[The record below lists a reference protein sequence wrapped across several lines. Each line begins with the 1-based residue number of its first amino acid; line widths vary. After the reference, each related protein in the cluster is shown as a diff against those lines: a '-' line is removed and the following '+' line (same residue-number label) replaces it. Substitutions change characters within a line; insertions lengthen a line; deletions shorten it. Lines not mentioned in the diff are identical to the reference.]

1 MSFFDKLFG
10 KKPAPAPE
18 PAAPAQV
25 SIPEP
30 ATVAEGLVAGSA
42 DPDEADK
49 PQLIKIFDSYGRELM
64 IPRAEWRDKILM
76 SNLQEAWNEPDKLG
90 PLIVQALRDQFYS
103 EVIGAAEQ
111 VQRIDPN
118 PARGAVLL
126 GLVYQKNDRLKDAE
140 EVLNTYLTKHGD
152 NGVVYTN
159 LAKIYIQ
166 QGEESR
172 AEETLWRGLQVDP
185 NQDNGVAMYEHLCQE
200 KGGEAAGLEASRRL
214 AALPGSW
221 RAQLTLA
228 RAALKAGDLEKAQSL
243 HQECLAHCGRP
254 VPPDVLMQISGDL
267 GLTGHLMELVQVTEP
282 LFDPALHGLP
292 VGNNLFRAYLD
303 LGQLDQARELVDQLY
318 AQQRPDWKESL
329 GAWDTQLAQAGVEI
343 SPADPQKPIRIAILN
358 IEGPVW
364 LNASAPG
371 AELFEAKEDYSLR
384 IAFLGSSGEIPAPA
398 EQVERQLADA
408 PGRLSRMIPLYL
420 AEQIHLGTDERAQAL
435 IPWIAEKDASGF
447 VFSGHPWETET
458 AVQIATQGEV
468 KNDYL
473 VVSHLIAKGDIW
485 TVELRLLRTIDGT
498 EQGALSASF
507 PPDSPQD
514 ALPQLSRQLMELL
527 ETQAEA
533 ELKGFP
539 QAYQIPSDNS
549 FPLYLL
555 RLEQLLAIRCAAT
568 DGTPS
573 GFLNGEREIVD
584 GTMQLCLAHPESAT
598 LRLLLAQTLLSMRK
612 VRPDI
617 MPEFR
622 DKIQLLQSE
631 KPLAPPAHGVLKR
644 MMDEAVRV

>member
-10 KKPAPAPE
+10 KKTEPSPE
-18 PAAPAQV
+18 SAAPAQI
-25 SIPEP
+25 SIPAPVKAEEVSP
-30 ATVAEGLVAGSA
+30 APA
-42 DPDEADK
+42 DDDEAGK
-49 PQLIKIFDSYGRELM
+49 PQLIKVFDNYGREM
-64 IPRAEWRDKILM
+64 QVPRAEWRDKVLM
-76 SNLQEAWNEPDKLG
+76 SNLQEAWNNPDQLG
-90 PLIVQALRDQFYS
+90 PMIVQALRDQFYA

-118 PARGAVLL
+118 PARGAALL
-126 GLVYQKNDRLKDAE
+126 GLVYQKNNRLHDAE
-140 EVLNTYLTKHGD
+140 DVLSTCLEKHGD
-152 NGVVYTN
+152 NGVIFTN
-159 LAKIYIQ
+159 LAKIYAQ
-166 QGEESR
+166 QGDENR

-185 NQDNGVAMYEHLCQE
+185 NQDNGVAMYEHLCRE

-228 RAALKAGDLEKAQSL
+228 REALKAGDLEKALGL
-243 HQECLAHCGRP
+243 HQESLAHCGRP
-254 VPPDVLMQISGDL
+254 VPLDMLMQMSGDL
-267 GLTGHLMELVQVTEP
+267 GLQGHLVELVQVTEP
-282 LFDPALHGLP
+282 LFDPAIHGLP

-303 LGQLDQARELVDQLY
+303 LGQIDQARTLVDQLY

-329 GAWDTQLAQAGVEI
+329 GAWDTQIAQAGVEL

-364 LNASAPG
+364 LNSSAPG

-384 IAFLGSSGEIPAPA
+384 IAFLGSSGETQDPA

-435 IPWIAEKDASGF
+435 MPWIAEKDASGF

-473 VVSHLIAKGDIW
+473 VISHIIAKGAEW
-485 TVELRLLRTIDGT
+485 TVELRLLRTIDAA
-498 EQGALSASF
+498 QLGALSATFS
-507 PPDSPQD
+507 PDSPQD
-514 ALPQLSRQLMELL
+514 ALPALSRQLFELL
-527 ETQAEA
+527 ENQAEA
-533 ELKGFP
+533 EIKSFP
-539 QAYQIPSDNS
+539 AAYQVPSDSS
-549 FPLYLL
+549 FPYYLL

-584 GTMQLCLAHPESAT
+584 GTLQLCLDHPESAT

-622 DKIQLLQSE
+622 DRIRLLQTD
-631 KPLAPPAHGVLKR
+631 KPLAPPAHGVLQR
-644 MMDEAVRV
+644 MMDEALRV

>member
-10 KKPAPAPE
+10 KKPEPSPE
-18 PAAPAQV
+18 PAAPAQI

-30 ATVAEGLVAGSA
+30 LSPPSEVSDTFT
-42 DPDEADK
+42 DEEEDK
-49 PQLIKIFDSYGRELM
+49 PQVIKVFDNYGREM
-64 IPRAEWRDKILM
+64 MVPRAEWRDKVLM
-76 SNLQEAWNEPDKLG
+76 SNLQEAWNDPDQLG
-90 PLIVQALRDQFYS
+90 PMIVQALRDQFYS

-126 GLVYQKNDRLKDAE
+126 GLVYQKNGRLHDAE
-140 EVLNTYLTKHGD
+140 EVLNTCLERHGD
-152 NGVVYTN
+152 NGVIYTN
-159 LAKIYIQ
+159 LAKIYAQ
-166 QGEESR
+166 QGDENR

-185 NQDNGVAMYEHLCQE
+185 NQDNGVAMYEHLCRE
-200 KGGEAAGLEASRRL
+200 KGGDSAGLEASRRL

-243 HQECLAHCGRP
+243 HQESLAHCGRP

-267 GLTGHLMELVQVTEP
+267 GLQGHLVELVQVTEP
-282 LFDPALHGLP
+282 LFDPAIHGLP

-303 LGQLDQARELVDQLY
+303 LGQIDHARVLVDQLY

-329 GAWDTQLAQAGVEI
+329 SAWDTQIAQAGVEL

-364 LNASAPG
+364 LNSAAPG

-384 IAFLGSSGEIPAPA
+384 IAFLGSSGETQAPA

-420 AEQIHLGTDERAQAL
+420 AEQVHLGTDERAQVL
-435 IPWIAEKDASGF
+435 MPWIAEKDAAGF

-468 KNDYL
+468 KSDY
-473 VVSHLIAKGDIW
+473 VIISHLIAKGPVW
-485 TVELRLLRTIDGT
+485 TIELRLLRAIDGA
-498 EQGALSASF
+498 QLGSLNASF

-514 ALPQLSRQLMELL
+514 VLPGLSQQLLQLL

-533 ELKGFP
+533 EIKPFP
-539 QAYQIPSDNS
+539 AVYQVPLDTS
-549 FPLYLL
+549 FPFYLL
-555 RLEQLLAIRCAAT
+555 RLEQLLAIRCAAS
-568 DGTPS
+568 DGTPA

-584 GTMQLCLAHPESAT
+584 GTLQLCLNHPESAT

-622 DKIQLLQSE
+622 DKVKLLQSE
-631 KPLAPPAHGVLKR
+631 KPLTPPAHGVLQR
-644 MMDEAVRV
+644 MMDEALRG